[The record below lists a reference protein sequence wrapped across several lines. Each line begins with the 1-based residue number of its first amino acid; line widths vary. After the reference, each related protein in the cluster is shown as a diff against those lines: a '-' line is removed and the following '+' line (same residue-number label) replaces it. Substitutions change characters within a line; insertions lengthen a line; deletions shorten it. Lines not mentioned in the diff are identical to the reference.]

1 MAKSTKKI
9 VEGRSKQQRQKV
21 RKSLGKLKDLT
32 VQPRTRHRYDHA
44 LRQFL
49 DWLTREGLR
58 LPTQASQMD
67 NVVSD
72 YLEFLW
78 ASGEGKSVA
87 NNALAALQDY
97 EPSLKKK
104 LPGSWRLMKAWNSAE
119 IPNRAPPLTLSLLNA
134 LCGWSV
140 MQDCPEFGLSLRVA
154 FFGLLRTGELLSLRA
169 KDIYLNTPKGP
180 AVISLG
186 LTKSGARQGAAESI
200 TIHDSSVIPSL
211 YRWKCQAKPHDFL
224 TSKPHAWRNLF
235 NRAIEGL
242 KLQEFAY
249 RPYSLRRGGATF
261 FFQHHGSFDRL
272 LVQGR
277 WGAAKTARIYLNDG
291 LAQLSEISV
300 PNSHL
305 RPFLLLYQ
313 KHPILEPGPRKAPRP
328 GGRGKPRKTSP
339 FFAFS
344 KGFRREMNPQKTTS
358 GKRRI
363 PKVVPLKCSGSWS
376 AGLAAAAMR
385 GTGGHPLLPGLAE
398 VEGCRGPERL
408 LFQLLVPSILS
419 ISDKLAATR
428 EKDRRL

>member
-1 MAKSTKKI
+1 M
-9 VEGRSKQQRQKV
+9 ELCRNSKPGTPV
-21 RKSLGKLKDLT
+21 
-32 VQPRTRHRYDHA
+32 
-44 LRQFL
+44 
-49 DWLTREGLR
+49 
-58 LPTQASQMD
+58 
-67 NVVSD
+67 NVD
-72 YLEFLW
+72 
-78 ASGEGKSVA
+78 
-87 NNALAALQDY
+87 
-97 EPSLKKK
+97 
-104 LPGSWRLMKAWNSAE
+104 
-119 IPNRAPPLTLSLLNA
+119 LLNA

-300 PNSHL
+300 PNSQL

-328 GGRGKPRKTSP
+328 GGRGKPRKTCPFSSFRGLWERLKTLNDYLWEVEVVQGSP
-339 FFAFS
+339 SQVFGLMERRFGGSGHEGHRGAPPSSWFGGSRGVSGPREVIVSIVCFHRAFRFQTNWLQRV
-344 KGFRREMNPQKTTS
+344 KK
-358 GKRRI
+358 
-363 PKVVPLKCSGSWS
+363 
-376 AGLAAAAMR
+376 
-385 GTGGHPLLPGLAE
+385 TGG
-398 VEGCRGPERL
+398 C
-408 LFQLLVPSILS
+408 
-419 ISDKLAATR
+419 D
-428 EKDRRL
+428 